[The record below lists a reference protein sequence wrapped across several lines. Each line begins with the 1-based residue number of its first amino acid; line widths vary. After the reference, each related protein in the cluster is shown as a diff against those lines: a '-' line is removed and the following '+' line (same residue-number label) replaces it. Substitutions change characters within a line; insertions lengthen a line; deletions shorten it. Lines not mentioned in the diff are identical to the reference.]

1 MYTATVTRKPQKII
15 FKVLDEGRRFDYK
28 NLPDPTKDENLYR
41 VHGRSLYLIRQLM
54 KPIAKAPSFKNIN
67 LREVT

>member
-1 MYTATVTRKPQKII
+1 MTIKPQKII
-15 FKVLDEGRRFDYK
+15 FKVLDEGRGFDYK

-54 KPIAKAPSFKNIN
+54 KPIAKAQF
-67 LREVT
+67 